1 MLWQINMK
9 KNMTSKISRYGLL
22 IALAF
27 LFSYI
32 ESLFP
37 IHLGIPGVKLGL
49 ANLVIFVA
57 LYSEG
62 WKGALAISIIRIFLV
77 GFTYTN
83 TFSMIYSL
91 AGGTLSF
98 LFMLLCKKTGKF
110 SRITVSMLGGVS
122 HNIGQIMIASIVLQ
136 NVNLFYYFPVL
147 MIAGIVTGALI
158 GILGETI
165 LSKVIR
171 VLNNS

>member
-1 MLWQINMK
+1 
-9 KNMTSKISRYGLL
+9 MTSKISRYGLL

-32 ESLFP
+32 ENLFP
-37 IHLGIPGVKLGL
+37 VHLGIPGVKLGL

-57 LYSEG
+57 LYSDG
-62 WKGALAISIIRIFLV
+62 WKGALTISIIRIFLV

-98 LFMLLCKKTGKF
+98 LLMLLCKKTAKF
-110 SRITVSMLGGVS
+110 SRVTVSIVGGVA
-122 HNIGQIMIASIVLQ
+122 HNIGQIIIAAIVLQ

-158 GILGETI
+158 GLLGEAI

>member
-1 MLWQINMK
+1 MK
-9 KNMTSKISRYGLL
+9 KNTTSKIARYGLL

-37 IHLGIPGVKLGL
+37 IHLGIPGVKIGL

-62 WKGALAISIIRIFLV
+62 WKGALTISIIRIFLV

-91 AGGTLSF
+91 AGGSISF
-98 LFMLLCKKTGKF
+98 LLMLLCKKTNKF
-110 SRITVSMLGGVS
+110 NKITISIVGGVS
-122 HNIGQIMIASIVLQ
+122 HNIGQIIVASIVLQ
-136 NVNLFYYFPVL
+136 NANLFYYFPVL
-147 MIAGIVTGALI
+147 LIAGIVTGALI
-158 GILGETI
+158 GILGDTI
-165 LSKVIR
+165 LSKVME
-171 VLNNS
+171 VLKNS

>member
-1 MLWQINMK
+1 MK
-9 KNMTSKISRYGLL
+9 KNTTSKIARYGLL

-37 IHLGIPGVKLGL
+37 IHLGIPGVKIGL

-62 WKGALAISIIRIFLV
+62 WKGALTISIIRIFLV

-91 AGGTLSF
+91 AGGSISF
-98 LFMLLCKKTGKF
+98 LLMLLCKKTNKF
-110 SRITVSMLGGVS
+110 NKITISIVGGVS
-122 HNIGQIMIASIVLQ
+122 HNIGQIIVASIVLQ
-136 NVNLFYYFPVL
+136 NTNLFYYFPVL
-147 MIAGIVTGALI
+147 LIAGIVTGALI
-158 GILGETI
+158 GILGDTI
-165 LSKVIR
+165 LSKVME
-171 VLNNS
+171 VLKNS

>member
-1 MLWQINMK
+1 MRNNK
-9 KNMTSKISRYGLL
+9 TSKIARYGLL

-32 ESLFP
+32 ENLFP

-62 WKGALAISIIRIFLV
+62 WKGALTISIVRIFLV

-83 TFSMIYSL
+83 TYSMIYSL

-98 LFMLLCKKTGKF
+98 LLMLLCKKTGKF
-110 SRITVSMLGGVS
+110 NRITVSIVGGVS
-122 HNIGQIMIASIVLQ
+122 HNIGQIMIASMVLQ
-136 NVNLFYYFPVL
+136 NANLFYYFPVL

-158 GILGETI
+158 GIIGETI
-165 LSKVIR
+165 LSKVMTI
-171 VLNNS
+171 LSNS